1 MYECKQH
8 DIHLAFSVYLHYGT
22 FLPQTYQRP
31 RSAGIP
37 PSAFGHSTR
46 SLTSTSTS
54 SDSRKGSVDRGMLG
68 LTSSRDSGSRSAL
81 YGSDNRYTLGPG
93 SYNVQDTFVKK
104 SFNVRASTARRT
116 NARARASPPKP
127 PVPHTQSVCSSPTG
141 TYVSIFPL
149 SQNRREV
156 TKPDSAGGRMGFWS
170 GPSSPGPD
178 PTPPMLSTPNLKKY
192 LAIKSAGSSSH
203 SAPASLFSSPRKP
216 VRESACVVAS
226 STTSTTASV
235 DDDAQHCAN
244 TATDHSK
251 DDDNDNMSVYNA
263 HLLNGN
269 KSIDHDDEDDDKFY
283 HTSLASA
290 AVDEESNCDVPE

>member
-1 MYECKQH
+1 
-8 DIHLAFSVYLHYGT
+8 
-22 FLPQTYQRP
+22 
-31 RSAGIP
+31 
-37 PSAFGHSTR
+37 
-46 SLTSTSTS
+46 
-54 SDSRKGSVDRGMLG
+54 MLG
-68 LTSSRDSGSRSAL
+68 LSSSRDSGSRSAL
-81 YGSDNRYTLGPG
+81 YGSDHRYTLGPG
-93 SYNVQDTFVKK
+93 SYNVQDTFMKK

-127 PVPHTQSVCSSPTG
+127 PVTHTQSVCSSPTG

-156 TKPDSAGGRMGFWS
+156 QRPDSAGGRMGFWS
-170 GPSSPGPD
+170 GPSSPVPG

-216 VRESACVVAS
+216 MREGACVVAT

-235 DDDAQHCAN
+235 DDADQHCDN
-244 TATDHSK
+244 TTIDHCK
-251 DDDNDNMSVYNA
+251 DDDNDNMSVYNED
-263 HLLNGN
+263 LLNDN
-269 KSIDHDDEDDDKFY
+269 KSIDHDNKEDDDKFY

-290 AVDEESNCDVPE
+290 AVDEGTQL